1 MQAVPVVELELAA
14 LEAMSREATVLDR
27 DRDGGVECRLALSQ
41 RPSMQLFPVWMRLCG
56 YDVSGYHRLS

>member
-1 MQAVPVVELELAA
+1 VQALPVVELELAA

-41 RPSMQLFPVWMRLCG
+41 RPSMQLFPV
-56 YDVSGYHRLS
+56 